1 MSPPV
6 RLRVAGVRHSYGS
19 REVLRGASLSVAEA
33 ESVALLGPSG
43 CGKTTLLHILA
54 LIEKPDS
61 GEVWIGE
68 RDALRL
74 IPRERAALRLCELG
88 LVFQSHNLLS
98 HLTTVENVA
107 LPRWR
112 WMPDRKAATTRAR
125 TLLDE
130 LGLSQVA
137 DQPVRTLS
145 VGEMQRAA
153 VARALINEPRLLLC
167 DEPTASLDEAAALS
181 VLSALRSAQH
191 RGTGILIVTHSS
203 EVARRTDRIL
213 QLNRGLIA

>member
-6 RLRVAGVRHSYGS
+6 RLRVEGIRHSYGS

-33 ESVALLGPSG
+33 ESVSLLGPSG
-43 CGKTTLLHILA
+43 CGKTTLLHIVA
-54 LIEKPDS
+54 LIETPDS

-112 WMPDRKAATTRAR
+112 LIPDRQTATARAR

-130 LGLSQVA
+130 LGLSHVA

-153 VARALINEPRLLLC
+153 VARALINEPKLLLC
-167 DEPTASLDEAAALS
+167 DEPTASLDEAAAQS
-181 VLSALRSAQH
+181 VLSALRSAQL
-191 RGTGILIVTHSS
+191 RGTGVLIVTHNS

-213 QLNRGLIA
+213 QLHSGQIQ